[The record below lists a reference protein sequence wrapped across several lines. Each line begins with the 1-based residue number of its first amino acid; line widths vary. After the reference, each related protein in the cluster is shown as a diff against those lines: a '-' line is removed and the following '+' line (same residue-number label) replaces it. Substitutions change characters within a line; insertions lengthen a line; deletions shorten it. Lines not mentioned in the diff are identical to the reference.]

1 MTVIRKTHLLWIMFD
16 LCLTDICWDVPGC
29 LPRNA
34 LKMVRSGPRS
44 TEKRPKQ
51 QICTEASL
59 FLQTNRVHKA
69 LWVGSN
75 AFQHVWSGSRS
86 VFGSGPDSKSDLGRM
101 QARQVR
107 IPVGSRIESRSEKA
121 WTRKLLS
128 TLGAETKSTG
138 GARSYI
144 RVGLNFSWRSGG
156 R

>member
-1 MTVIRKTHLLWIMFD
+1 MS
-16 LCLTDICWDVPGC
+16 GC

-34 LKMVRSGPRS
+34 LKMVLSGPRS

-69 LWVGSN
+69 LRVGSN

-107 IPVGSRIESRSEKA
+107 IPVVQELNPCLRRPRPESCRRLEPRRSRQVARDHILGSGSISPGE
-121 WTRKLLS
+121 
-128 TLGAETKSTG
+128 
-138 GARSYI
+138 
-144 RVGLNFSWRSGG
+144 VVGG
-156 R
+156 RD